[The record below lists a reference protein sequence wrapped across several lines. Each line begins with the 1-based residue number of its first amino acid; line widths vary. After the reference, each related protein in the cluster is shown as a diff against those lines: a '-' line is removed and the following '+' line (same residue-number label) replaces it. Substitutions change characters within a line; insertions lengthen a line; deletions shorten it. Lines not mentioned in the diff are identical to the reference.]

1 MPKYYYTD
9 PLKAAWMAR
18 EFGVKIYAYI
28 NVIGGNNCR
37 IGDVDCKIHKEIDE
51 DPIMYLNPNDCFK
64 NPRTLPYAGWQ
75 HAVDKWYIHPD
86 SLHILEPKVG
96 DMCTNC
102 DGEPAIVVPDS
113 KLRRVGQIF
122 LREALEW
129 VGKEAEIIQRDGKAF
144 FMPEVKDDQDA

>member
-51 DPIMYLNPNDCFK
+51 KPIMYLNPNDCFK

-75 HAVDKWYIHPD
+75 QAVDKWYIHPD
-86 SLHILEPKVG
+86 SLHILKPKVG
-96 DMCTNC
+96 DIAWWNIA
-102 DGEPAIVVPDS
+102 DGS
-113 KLRRVGQIF
+113 S
-122 LREALEW
+122 AL
-129 VGKEAEIIQRDGKAF
+129 VIITPLFIKQGGLQEIIQRDNKAF
-144 FMPEVKDDQDA
+144 FMPEVEE